1 MPKRYKVI
9 GGQPVWG
16 NHQPGES
23 FEADIPEAEEAFLK
37 DIGAIL
43 VVSNDPATDQ
53 RLNPDAEVQD
63 PSDNG

>member
-23 FEADIPEAEEAFLK
+23 FEADIPPGVEMFLK
-37 DIGAIL
+37 DIGAIR
-43 VVSNDPATDQ
+43 VVSKDPKNDERLTDAQEQDPADH
-53 RLNPDAEVQD
+53 R
-63 PSDNG
+63 